1 MWDETKQARLQALQ
15 DKEEQG
21 TLGTD
26 EELELEGLY
35 AELDAEETARLRP
48 GIAGMD
54 QQIGALQQRNG
65 QLEATT
71 TDYDPL
77 GLRRSH
83 LGQDWWALPS
93 AWVPKPQGHVLP
105 TLLDPCGGLGHVGQS
120 ATTTCARP
128 CWQSAKRPKAQRQG

>member
-65 QLEATT
+65 QLEA
-71 TDYDPL
+71 L
-77 GLRRSH
+77 IE
-83 LGQDWWALPS
+83 
-93 AWVPKPQGHVLP
+93 
-105 TLLDPCGGLGHVGQS
+105 
-120 ATTTCARP
+120 
-128 CWQSAKRPKAQRQG
+128 QRQALLARMQSQVAEWLKEHERLQTATARLVGVGEAD